1 MVVKQPQGSQD
12 EEDDLRATLEDAM
25 QEATGLDSRGP
36 NSYRERKY
44 WIGQNLNPRTSAIW
58 MSKNCQKFDI

>member
-44 WIGQNLNPRTSAIW
+44 WIGQNLNPRTSAI
-58 MSKNCQKFDI
+58 